1 MNSVYKNKENA
12 MDARTY
18 IDQLKQYAT
27 KFVDWWCKPYEKFRE
42 HYEKQNRSFISRL
55 IPIRIESGESM
66 KKFRNAVDEFK
77 KETRSRHDLIDE
89 IFNFFDAN
97 YEVYLH
103 ANDEQRSEIRSVI
116 YARYY
121 PGPQSAIVHYMENFF
136 IDLLWE
142 YLRERAG
149 KELKSTGDKVWL
161 MRGLVAISMENCS
174 VDYRDSLSLLASL
187 YSAAKQKG
195 INPEPIFQEIAKISS
210 HEITRGGGTP
220 MSEMMA
226 SVNDSTVRNYS

>member
-1 MNSVYKNKENA
+1 
-12 MDARTY
+12 MDVQTY

-27 KFVDWWCKPYEKFRE
+27 KFVGWWCKPYEEFRKN
-42 HYEKQNRSFISRL
+42 YEKQNRSFISRL
-55 IPIRIESGESM
+55 IPIRIESREDRE
-66 KKFRNAVDEFK
+66 KLENAVDEFK
-77 KETRSRHDLIDE
+77 KETRSKYDLINV
-89 IFNFFDAN
+89 IFNFFDSN

-103 ANDEQRSEIRSVI
+103 ATDEQRSEIRSVI
-116 YARYY
+116 HARYY
-121 PGPQSAIVHYMENFF
+121 EGPQSGIVHYMGNFF

-142 YLRERAG
+142 YIRERAV
-149 KELKSTGDKVWL
+149 KELESTGDKVWL
-161 MRGLVAISMENCS
+161 KRGLVAVSMENCG

-210 HEITRGGGTP
+210 HEIAPGGSTP

-226 SVNDSTVRNYS
+226 NVDDSTVRNYS